1 MSFLLFFSR
10 IETNIAR
17 THLLP
22 YPYRVAKSNGADEP
36 DNLAAKPFFLRI
48 ISSTTTPL
56 SPFCTNPSL
65 LPSFYFL
72 RTMLATPPLL
82 RPLHSFHLPRSA
94 FSPPFLLFLDA
105 LVVWH
110 PWSLQWQTA
119 SRGWRSPDESQE
131 RIYSYTG
138 RGKIRS
144 PCKTISTIETFVTGY
159 GSLILGTRLISERSE
174 TKLWMELTFAAQRSR
189 VDLVQRRKVYIY
201 LFSPFFVWIRVN

>member
-1 MSFLLFFSR
+1 MLRKKTFFLSRYFPSKKKNQRVFDVSFLLFFFSR

-72 RTMLATPPLL
+72 RTMLANPL
-82 RPLHSFHLPRSA
+82 SFAPCTRSI
-94 FSPPFLLFLDA
+94 FLDP
-105 LVVWH
+105 LF
-110 PWSLQWQTA
+110 PLPSSFFSTRSLSGIPEVCNDRQLRGDDVRRMNPRNVYTA
-119 SRGWRSPDESQE
+119 IPAVEKSDPRVKRFPRLKRSLPD
-131 RIYSYTG
+131 T
-138 RGKIRS
+138 
-144 PCKTISTIETFVTGY
+144 
-159 GSLILGTRLISERSE
+159 
-174 TKLWMELTFAAQRSR
+174 
-189 VDLVQRRKVYIY
+189 DL
-201 LFSPFFVWIRVN
+201 

>member
-1 MSFLLFFSR
+1 MLRKKTFFLSRYFPSKKKNQRVFDVSFLLFFFSR

-72 RTMLATPPLL
+72 RTMLATPSP
-82 RPLHSFHLPRSA
+82 
-94 FSPPFLLFLDA
+94 SPPA
-105 LVVWH
+105 LV
-110 PWSLQWQTA
+110 PSSSIRFFPSLPPFSRRARCLA
-119 SRGWRSPDESQE
+119 SLKSAMTDSFEG
-131 RIYSYTG
+131 
-138 RGKIRS
+138 
-144 PCKTISTIETFVTGY
+144 
-159 GSLILGTRLISERSE
+159 
-174 TKLWMELTFAAQRSR
+174 MTFAG
-189 VDLVQRRKVYIY
+189 
-201 LFSPFFVWIRVN
+201 